1 MHVRASHPIRSI
13 GSMLRPYRGRV
24 VAAVLFHAVK
34 DCPIWLVP
42 VFTAQIIDTVVAG
55 TEGGGDGDGADF
67 GRLWVLVAGTV
78 LVLLLNTPNHIWYV
92 RMYSR
97 AYRSVAAD
105 LRNALTGH
113 LQGLSIGYHTRKSA
127 SIIQTKI
134 VRDVENVELLMQQV
148 FPVVAVS
155 LSILIGSITVTA
167 IQAPAFLLVFAI
179 TVPIAAGLVAGMRH
193 RAARRNEAFRREMED
208 LSARVGEMASLIPIT
223 RAHGLERTAST
234 RVAETA
240 ENVKRAGL
248 ALDRLNSRFESM
260 SWVSFQVLSTLCLG
274 LSGWAAISGIVPITA
289 GQVVLL
295 STYFATLT
303 SAITQL
309 VGLTP
314 IVSRGVESIKSI
326 AEVLEDP
333 DLERNEG
340 KTVVDRIV
348 GQITFE
354 RVGYSFPDAAQPAID
369 HIDLDIQP
377 GETVAFVGASGSG
390 KSTTINLV
398 LGFIRPTAGRL
409 LLDGRDMERLD
420 LRTYRRFVSVVP
432 QESVLFE
439 GSIRDNVTYGLTD
452 VSEDRVRQALLD
464 ANAAEIVDELPEG
477 LETMVGQR
485 GARLSGGQRQRLAI
499 ARALIRDPR
508 ILLLD
513 EATSALD
520 SESEAKVK
528 GALDTLMQG
537 RTSLV
542 VAHRLSTI
550 RGADR
555 IVVMDHGR
563 IVEVGDHGAL
573 LAARGA
579 YARLHAQDS
588 P

>member
-1 MHVRASHPIRSI
+1 MHIRASHPIRSI
-13 GSMLRPYRGRV
+13 GSLLHPYRRRV
-24 VAAVLFHAVK
+24 LAAVVFHAVK

-42 VFTAQIIDTVVAG
+42 VVTAQIIDTVVAG
-55 TEGGGDGDGADF
+55 KGADADF
-67 GRLWVLVAGTV
+67 GRLWLLVAVTI
-78 LVLLLNTPNHIWYV
+78 LVLLLNSPNHIWYV
-92 RMYSR
+92 RMYSK

-127 SIIQTKI
+127 SIIQNKI

-155 LSILIGSITVTA
+155 LSILIGSIVVTA

-179 TVPIAAGLVAGMRH
+179 TVPIAASLVAGMRN

-223 RAHGLERTAST
+223 RAHGLELTAST

-248 ALDRLNSRFESM
+248 ALDRLNSRFETT

-274 LSGWAAISGIVPITA
+274 VSGWAAMSGVVPITA

-314 IVSRGVESIKSI
+314 IISRGVESIKSI

-340 KTVVDRIV
+340 KTVVDRVI
-348 GQITFE
+348 GQITFDD
-354 RVGYSFPDAAQPAID
+354 VGYTFPDSTRPAID

-398 LGFIRPTAGRL
+398 LGFIRPTSGRL

-420 LRTYRRFVSVVP
+420 LRSFRRFVSVVP

-439 GSIRDNVTYGLTD
+439 GTIRENVTYGMSD
-452 VSEDRVRQALLD
+452 VSEDRVRRALVD

-477 LETMVGQR
+477 FDTMVGQR

-528 GALDTLMQG
+528 EGLDTLMQG

-563 IVEVGDHGAL
+563 IVEVGDHATL
-573 LAARGA
+573 LEADGA
-579 YARLHAQDS
+579 YARLHARDAH
-588 P
+588 

>member
-1 MHVRASHPIRSI
+1 MHIRATHPIRSI
-13 GSMLRPYRGRV
+13 GSLLRPYRGRV
-24 VAAVLFHAVK
+24 FAAVLFHAVK
-34 DCPIWLVP
+34 DCPLWLVP
-42 VFTAQIIDTVVAG
+42 VFTAEIIDTVVAG
-55 TEGGGDGDGADF
+55 AGSGADF
-67 GRLWVLVAGTV
+67 GRLWLLVALTV
-78 LVLLLNTPNHIWYV
+78 LVLLLNSPNHIWYV
-92 RMYSR
+92 RMYSK

-105 LRNALTGH
+105 LRNALTSH
-113 LQGLSIGYHTRKSA
+113 LQGLSIGFHTRKSA

-134 VRDVENVELLMQQV
+134 VRDVENVELFMQQV

-155 LSILIGSITVTA
+155 LSILIGSIIVTA
-167 IQAPAFLLVFAI
+167 VQAPAFLLVFAI
-179 TVPIAAGLVAGMRH
+179 TVPISAGLVAGMRH

-208 LSARVGEMASLIPIT
+208 LSARVGEMAMLIPIT

-240 ENVKRAGL
+240 ESVKQAGL
-248 ALDRLNSRFESM
+248 ALDRLNSRFETT
-260 SWVSFQVLSTLCLG
+260 SWGSFHVLSTLCLG
-274 LSGWAAISGIVPITA
+274 VAGWAAMSGIVPITA

-314 IVSRGVESIKSI
+314 IISRGVESIKSL

-340 KTVVDRIV
+340 KTVVDRVI
-348 GQITFE
+348 GQVTFDN
-354 RVGYSFPDAAQPAID
+354 VGYTFPEAARPAVD
-369 HIDLDIQP
+369 HVELDIQP
-377 GETVAFVGASGSG
+377 GETVAFVGQSGSG

-398 LGFIRPTAGRL
+398 LGFIRPTSGRL

-420 LRTYRRFVSVVP
+420 LRSYRRFVSVVP

-439 GSIRDNVTYGLTD
+439 GTIRDNVTYGLSD
-452 VSEDRVRQALLD
+452 VPDGRVRRALVD
-464 ANAAEIVDELPEG
+464 ANAAEIVDELPDG
-477 LETMVGQR
+477 LHTMVGQR

-528 GALDTLMQG
+528 DALDTLMQG

-563 IVEVGDHGAL
+563 IVEVGDHVSL
-573 LAARGA
+573 LAAGGA
-579 YARLHAQDS
+579 YSRLYAAQHQ
-588 P
+588 

>member
-1 MHVRASHPIRSI
+1 MHVSAQHPIRSL
-13 GSMLRPYRGRV
+13 GRLLAPYHRRV
-24 VAAVLFHAVK
+24 LAAAVFHILK
-34 DCPIWLVP
+34 DSPLWLVP
-42 VFTAQIIDTVVAG
+42 VFTARVIDTVV
-55 TEGGGDGDGADF
+55 GGNDF
-67 GRLWVLVAGTV
+67 AQLWLYIAFTV
-78 LVLLLNTPNHIWYV
+78 LVLAQNYPHHILYV
-92 RMYSR
+92 RMYSK

-105 LRNALTGH
+105 LRNGLTAR
-113 LQGLSIGYHTRKSA
+113 LQDLSIGYHTRKSA

-155 LSILIGSITVTA
+155 FSILVGSITVTA
-167 IQAPAFLLVFAI
+167 IQAPEFLLVFAL
-179 TVPIAAGLVAGMRH
+179 TVPIAVGLVATMRH
-193 RAARRNEAFRREMED
+193 RAARRNEAFRREIEG
-208 LSARVGEMASLIPIT
+208 LSDRVGEMAMLIPIT
-223 RAHGLERTAST
+223 RAHGLERAASS

-248 ALDRLNSRFESM
+248 ALDKLNSKFETT
-260 SWVSFQVLSTLCLG
+260 SWVSFNVLSALCLG
-274 LSGWAAISGIVPITA
+274 LAGWASMSGIVPVTA

-314 IVSRGVESIKSI
+314 VISKGLESIKSI

-333 DLERNEG
+333 DVERNEG
-340 KTVVDRIV
+340 REHVQDVLGRV
-348 GQITFE
+348 TFE
-354 RVGYSFPDAAQPAID
+354 NVGFTFPDADRPSID
-369 HIDLDIQP
+369 GIALDVRP
-377 GETVAFVGASGSG
+377 GETIAFVGSSGSG

-398 LGFIRPTAGRL
+398 LGFIRPTSGRI
-409 LLDGRDMERLD
+409 LLDGRDMETLD
-420 LRTYRRFVSVVP
+420 LRSYRRFLSVVP

-439 GSIRDNVTYGLTD
+439 GSIFENVTYGLTD
-452 VSEDRVRQALLD
+452 VPEEKVRRALVD
-464 ANAAEIVDELPEG
+464 ANAAEIVDALPEG
-477 LETMVGQR
+477 WHTKVGPR

-499 ARALIRDPR
+499 ARALIRDPS

-520 SESEAKVK
+520 SASEAKVK
-528 GALDTLMQG
+528 DALDLLMQG
-537 RTSLV
+537 RTSFV

-563 IVEVGDHGAL
+563 IVEIGDHAAL
-573 LAARGA
+573 LEANGA
-579 YARLHAQDS
+579 YTRLYAAQS
-588 P
+588 R

>member
-1 MHVRASHPIRSI
+1 MHVRASEPIRSI
-13 GSMLRPYRGRV
+13 GSLLRPYRRRV
-24 VAAVLFHAVK
+24 LAAALFHIVK
-34 DCPIWLVP
+34 DSPVWLVP
-42 VFTAQIIDTVVAG
+42 VFTAGIIDTVVSG
-55 TEGGGDGDGADF
+55 EDF
-67 GRLWVLVAGTV
+67 GRLWLYVVLTIV
-78 LVLLLNTPNHIWYV
+78 VLLQHYPNHIWYV

-105 LRNALTGH
+105 LRNALTAH
-113 LQGLSIGYHTRKSA
+113 LQGLSIGFHTRRSA

-148 FPVVAVS
+148 FPVVAIS
-155 LSILIGSITVTA
+155 LSILVGSITVTA
-167 IQAPAFLLVFAI
+167 VQAPAFLLLFAL
-179 TVPIAAGLVAGMRH
+179 TVPIAVALVTGMRH

-208 LSARVGEMASLIPIT
+208 LSARVGEMATLIPIT

-240 ENVKRAGL
+240 ESVKQAGM
-248 ALDRLNSRFESM
+248 ALDRLNSRFETT
-260 SWVSFQVLSTLCLG
+260 SWVSFHVLSTLCLG
-274 LSGWAAISGIVPITA
+274 VAGWAAMSGVVPITA

-314 IVSRGVESIKSI
+314 IISRGLESVKSI

-340 KTVVDRIV
+340 KAMVDRVV
-348 GQITFE
+348 GQVTFE
-354 RVGYSFPDAAQPAID
+354 GVSFQFPDAAGPAID
-369 HIDLDIQP
+369 HIDLDIRP
-377 GETVAFVGASGSG
+377 GETVAFVGPSGSG

-398 LGFIRPTAGRL
+398 LGFIRPTMGRL

-420 LRTYRRFVSVVP
+420 LRTFRRFVSVVP

-439 GSIRDNVTYGLTD
+439 GSIRENVTYGLSD
-452 VSEDRVRQALLD
+452 VSDDQVRRALID
-464 ANAAEIVDELPEG
+464 ANAAEIVDELPDG
-477 LETMVGQR
+477 LDTPVGQR

-499 ARALIRDPR
+499 ARALIREPR

-528 GALDTLMQG
+528 DALDTLMRG

-563 IVEVGDHGAL
+563 IVEIGDHDAL
-573 LAARGA
+573 LASGGA
-579 YARLHAQDS
+579 YARLHAAQRG
-588 P
+588 

>member
-1 MHVRASHPIRSI
+1 MHVRASQPIRSL
-13 GSMLRPYRGRV
+13 GSLLRPYRRRV
-24 VAAVLFHAVK
+24 IAAAFFHIVK
-34 DCPIWLVP
+34 DSPVWLVP
-42 VFTAQIIDTVVAG
+42 VFTAEIIDTVVSG
-55 TEGGGDGDGADF
+55 EDF
-67 GRLWVLVAGTV
+67 GRLWLYVVLTM
-78 LVLLLNTPNHIWYV
+78 LVLLQHSPNHIWYV
-92 RMYSR
+92 RMYSG

-105 LRNALTGH
+105 LRNALTAH
-113 LQGLSIGYHTRKSA
+113 LQGLSIGFHTRRSA

-148 FPVVAVS
+148 FPVVAIS
-155 LSILIGSITVTA
+155 FSILVGSITVTA
-167 IQAPAFLLVFAI
+167 LQAPAFLLLFAL
-179 TVPIAAGLVAGMRH
+179 TVPVAVLLVTGMRH

-208 LSARVGEMASLIPIT
+208 LSARVGEMATLIPIT

-240 ENVKRAGL
+240 ESVKQAGL
-248 ALDRLNSRFESM
+248 ALDRLNSRFETT
-260 SWVSFQVLSTLCLG
+260 SWVSFHVLSTLCLG
-274 LSGWAAISGIVPITA
+274 VAGWAAMSGVVPITA

-314 IVSRGVESIKSI
+314 IISRGLESIKSI

-340 KTVVDRIV
+340 KTTIDRV
-348 GQITFE
+348 TGQITFE
-354 RVGYSFPDAAQPAID
+354 NVAFRFPDAARPAID
-369 HIDLDIQP
+369 DVVLDIQP
-377 GETVAFVGASGSG
+377 GETVAFVGPSGSG

-398 LGFIRPTAGRL
+398 LGFIRPTEGRL

-420 LRTYRRFVSVVP
+420 LRTFRRFVSVVP

-439 GSIRDNVTYGLTD
+439 GSIRENVTYGLAE
-452 VSEDRVRQALLD
+452 VSEERVRRALVD
-464 ANAAEIVDELPEG
+464 ANAAEIVDELPDG
-477 LETMVGQR
+477 LDTPVGQR

-528 GALDTLMQG
+528 DALDTLRRG

-563 IVEVGDHGAL
+563 IVEIGVHEAL
-573 LAARGA
+573 LAAGGA
-579 YARLHAQDS
+579 YSRLHAAQLD
-588 P
+588 

>member
-1 MHVRASHPIRSI
+1 MHIRAGHPIASI
-13 GSMLRPYRGRV
+13 GSLLRPYRGRV
-24 VAAVLFHAVK
+24 LAAALFHVVQ
-34 DCPIWLVP
+34 DSPLWLVP

-55 TEGGGDGDGADF
+55 ADF
-67 GRLWVLVAGTV
+67 GRLWLLVALTV
-78 LVLLLNTPNHIWYV
+78 LVLSVHYPNHIWYV
-92 RMYSR
+92 RMYST

-105 LRNALTGH
+105 LRNALTAH
-113 LQGLSIGYHTRKSA
+113 LQGLSIGFHTRKSA
-127 SIIQTKI
+127 SVIQTKI
-134 VRDVENVELLMQQV
+134 VRDVENVELLLQQV
-148 FPVVAVS
+148 FPVVAIS
-155 LSILIGSITVTA
+155 LSILVGSITVTA
-167 IQAPAFLLVFAI
+167 MQAPAFLLVFAL
-179 TVPIAAGLVAGMRH
+179 TVPIAAGLVAGMRR

-208 LSARVGEMASLIPIT
+208 LSARVGEMATLIPIT
-223 RAHGLERTAST
+223 RAHGLELTAST

-248 ALDRLNSRFESM
+248 ALDRLNSRFETT
-260 SWVSFQVLSTLCLG
+260 SWVSFNVLSTLCIG
-274 LSGWAAISGIVPITA
+274 LAGWAAMSGLAPITA

-295 STYFATLT
+295 GTYFATLT

-314 IVSRGVESIKSI
+314 IISRGVESIKSI

-333 DLERNEG
+333 DLERNAG
-340 KTVVDRIV
+340 KTVVDRVV
-348 GQITFE
+348 GQITFDK
-354 RVGYSFPDAAQPAID
+354 VGYSFADAARPAID

-398 LGFIRPTAGRL
+398 LGFIRPTVGRL

-439 GSIRDNVTYGLTD
+439 GSIRENVTYGLSD
-452 VSEDRVRQALLD
+452 VPDERVRRALVD
-464 ANAAEIVDELPEG
+464 ANAAEIVDELPDG
-477 LETMVGQR
+477 LDTMVGQR

-528 GALDTLMQG
+528 GALDTLMRG

-563 IVEVGDHGAL
+563 IVEVGDHDAL
-573 LAARGA
+573 LATGGA
-579 YARLHAQDS
+579 YARLHAAQLQ
-588 P
+588 

>member
-1 MHVRASHPIRSI
+1 MHVRASQPIRSL
-13 GSMLRPYRGRV
+13 GSLLRPYRRRV
-24 VAAVLFHAVK
+24 IAAALFHIVK
-34 DCPIWLVP
+34 DSPVWLVP
-42 VFTAQIIDTVVAG
+42 VFTAEIIDTVVSG
-55 TEGGGDGDGADF
+55 EDF
-67 GRLWVLVAGTV
+67 GRLWLYVVLTM
-78 LVLLLNTPNHIWYV
+78 LVLLQHSPNHIWYV
-92 RMYSR
+92 RMYSG

-105 LRNALTGH
+105 LRNALTAH
-113 LQGLSIGYHTRKSA
+113 LQGLSIGFHTRRSA

-148 FPVVAVS
+148 FPVVAIS
-155 LSILIGSITVTA
+155 FSILVGSITVTA
-167 IQAPAFLLVFAI
+167 VQAPAFLLLFAL
-179 TVPIAAGLVAGMRH
+179 TVPVAVLLVTGMRH

-208 LSARVGEMASLIPIT
+208 LSARVGEMATLIPIT

-240 ENVKRAGL
+240 ESVKRAGL
-248 ALDRLNSRFESM
+248 ALDRLNSRFETT
-260 SWVSFQVLSTLCLG
+260 SWVSFHVLSTLCLG
-274 LSGWAAISGIVPITA
+274 VAGWAAMSGVVPITA

-314 IVSRGVESIKSI
+314 IISRGLESIKSI

-340 KTVVDRIV
+340 KTTIDRVI

-354 RVGYSFPDAAQPAID
+354 NVAFRFPDAARPAID
-369 HIDLDIQP
+369 RVELDIQP
-377 GETVAFVGASGSG
+377 GETVAFVGPSGSG

-398 LGFIRPTAGRL
+398 LGFIRPTEGRL

-420 LRTYRRFVSVVP
+420 LRTFRRFVSVVP

-439 GSIRDNVTYGLTD
+439 GSIRENVTYGLPE
-452 VSEDRVRQALLD
+452 VSEERVRRALLD
-464 ANAAEIVDELPEG
+464 ANAAEIVDELPDG
-477 LETMVGQR
+477 LDTPVGQR

-528 GALDTLMQG
+528 DALDTLRRG

-563 IVEVGDHGAL
+563 IVEIGDHEAL
-573 LAARGA
+573 LAGGGA
-579 YARLHAQDS
+579 YSRLHAAQHG
-588 P
+588 

>member
-1 MHVRASHPIRSI
+1 VRIRASHPIRSV
-13 GSMLRPYRGRV
+13 GSLLRPYRGRV
-24 VAAVLFHAVK
+24 LAAVLFHVVQ
-34 DCPIWLVP
+34 DSPLWLVP

-55 TEGGGDGDGADF
+55 TDL
-67 GRLWVLVAGTV
+67 GRLWLLVALTV
-78 LVLLLNTPNHIWYV
+78 LVLSLHYPNHIWYV
-92 RMYSR
+92 RMYST

-105 LRNALTGH
+105 LRNALTAH
-113 LQGLSIGYHTRKSA
+113 LQGLSIGFHTRKSA
-127 SIIQTKI
+127 SVIQTKI
-134 VRDVENVELLMQQV
+134 VRDVENVELLLQQV
-148 FPVVAVS
+148 FPVVAIS
-155 LSILIGSITVTA
+155 LSIVVGSIAVTA
-167 IQAPAFLLVFAI
+167 MQAPAFLLVFAL
-179 TVPIAAGLVAGMRH
+179 TVPIAAGLVAGMRR
-193 RAARRNEAFRREMED
+193 RAARRNEVFRREMED
-208 LSARVGEMASLIPIT
+208 LSARVGEMATLIPIT
-223 RAHGLERTAST
+223 RAHGLELTAST

-240 ENVKRAGL
+240 ESVKRAGL
-248 ALDRLNSRFESM
+248 ALDRLNSRFETT
-260 SWVSFQVLSTLCLG
+260 SWVSFNVLSTLCIG
-274 LSGWAAISGIVPITA
+274 LAGWAAMSGIVPITA

-295 STYFATLT
+295 GTYFATLT

-314 IVSRGVESIKSI
+314 IISRGVESIKSI

-333 DLERNEG
+333 DLERNAG
-340 KTVVDRIV
+340 KTVVDRVV
-348 GQITFE
+348 GQVTFDS
-354 RVGYSFPDAAQPAID
+354 VGYSFPDAARPAID

-398 LGFIRPTAGRL
+398 LGFIRPTVGRL

-439 GSIRDNVTYGLTD
+439 GSIRENVTYGLSD
-452 VSEDRVRQALLD
+452 VPDERVRRALVD
-464 ANAAEIVDELPEG
+464 ANAAEIVDELPDG
-477 LETMVGQR
+477 LDTMVGQR

-528 GALDTLMQG
+528 DALDRLMHG

-563 IVEVGDHGAL
+563 IVEVGDHDAL
-573 LAARGA
+573 LTTGGA
-579 YARLHAQDS
+579 YARLHAAQHS
-588 P
+588 

>member
-1 MHVRASHPIRSI
+1 M
-13 GSMLRPYRGRV
+13 
-24 VAAVLFHAVK
+24 LFHAVK
-34 DCPIWLVP
+34 DCPLWLVP
-42 VFTAQIIDTVVAG
+42 VFTAEIIDTVVAG
-55 TEGGGDGDGADF
+55 TGVGADF
-67 GRLWVLVAGTV
+67 GRLWLLVASTV
-78 LVLLLNTPNHIWYV
+78 LVLLLNSPNHIWYV

-105 LRNALTGH
+105 LRNALTSH
-113 LQGLSIGYHTRKSA
+113 LQGLSIGFHTRKSA
-127 SIIQTKI
+127 SIIQNKI
-134 VRDVENVELLMQQV
+134 VRDVENVELFLQQV

-155 LSILIGSITVTA
+155 LSILIGSIVVTA

-179 TVPIAAGLVAGMRH
+179 TVPISAGLVAGMRH
-193 RAARRNEAFRREMED
+193 RAARRHEAFRREMED
-208 LSARVGEMASLIPIT
+208 LSARVGEMAMLIPIT

-240 ENVKRAGL
+240 ENVKQAGL
-248 ALDRLNSRFESM
+248 ALDRLNSRFETT
-260 SWVSFQVLSTLCLG
+260 SWVSFHVLATLCLG
-274 LSGWAAISGIVPITA
+274 LAGWAAMSGVVPITA

-314 IVSRGVESIKSI
+314 VISRGIESIKSL

-340 KTVVDRIV
+340 KTMVDRVI
-348 GQITFE
+348 GQVTFE
-354 RVGYSFPDAAQPAID
+354 NVAYTFPDATRPAID
-369 HIDLDIQP
+369 HVELDIQP
-377 GETVAFVGASGSG
+377 GETVAFVGRSGSG

-398 LGFIRPTAGRL
+398 LGFIRPTSGRL

-420 LRTYRRFVSVVP
+420 LRSYRRFVSVVP

-439 GSIRDNVTYGLTD
+439 GTIRENVTYGMSD
-452 VSEDRVRQALLD
+452 VTEERVRRALVD
-464 ANAAEIVDELPEG
+464 ANAAEIVDELPDG
-477 LETMVGQR
+477 LDTMVGQR

-508 ILLLD
+508 VLLLD

-520 SESEAKVK
+520 SESETKVK
-528 GALDTLMQG
+528 EALDTLMQG

-563 IVEVGDHGAL
+563 IVEVGDHDSLLGA
-573 LAARGA
+573 GGM
-579 YARLHAQDS
+579 YARLHAAQHR
-588 P
+588 